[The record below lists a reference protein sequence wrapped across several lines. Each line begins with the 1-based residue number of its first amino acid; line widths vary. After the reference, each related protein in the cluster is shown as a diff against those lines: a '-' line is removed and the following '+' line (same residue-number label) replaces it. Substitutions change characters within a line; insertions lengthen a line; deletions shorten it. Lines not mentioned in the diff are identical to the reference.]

1 MPAIIPLVALM
12 IFLITILLHL
22 IYFILQNEGVVLAA
36 IVLSAIIVIDIPTL
50 AIILH
55 DTIVDQNTGDS

>member
-12 IFLITILLHL
+12 VFFISIILHL

-36 IVLSAIIVIDIPTL
+36 ILLSAIVVIDIPTL

-55 DTIVDQNTGDS
+55 DTLVDQNYGDS

>member
-12 IFLITILLHL
+12 VFLITILLHL

-55 DTIVDQNTGDS
+55 DAIIDQNTGDS

>member
-1 MPAIIPLVALM
+1 M
-12 IFLITILLHL
+12 
-22 IYFILQNEGVVLAA
+22 
-36 IVLSAIIVIDIPTL
+36 LSAIIVIDIPTL